1 MTTATPTYHHGDL
14 PTALRR
20 ATVELVTEKGVA
32 GFSLREVARRA
43 GVSHAAPAHHFGD
56 TEGLLTSVAAEGFR
70 TLADEMAKAAEIADG
85 ARDRL
90 YRTGIAYV
98 RVNTDNPAHM
108 AIMTRKDLVCNE
120 DPQLLAESVRSYEL
134 LLDTVRAIRDELNPD
149 LDVDAAATFCWASI
163 QGLVQLSPKLEDV
176 AEDTGTRTAPIEVL
190 VDQFTDF
197 LLTGMTGD

>member
-14 PTALRR
+14 PAALRQ

-56 TEGLLTSVAAEGFR
+56 AEGLLTSVAAEGFR
-70 TLADEMAKAAEIADG
+70 ALADEMASAADQAAG

-90 YRTGIAYV
+90 YRTGLAYV
-98 RVNTDNPAHM
+98 RVSADNPAHM
-108 AIMTRKDLVCNE
+108 ALMMRKDLICDE
-120 DPQLLAESVRSYEL
+120 DPHLMAESVRSYEL
-134 LLDTVRAIRDELNPD
+134 LLDTIRAIRDELNPN

-176 AEDTGTRTAPIEVL
+176 AEDTGTRTAPIDVL

-197 LLTGMTGD
+197 LLTGMTSG